1 MSVVF
6 TANYFL
12 MGDDVLIDNKTFLM
26 IDFVNLKNKSAQFF
40 RAAHRGRVVCMF
52 IGLSTHTCISI

>member
-1 MSVVF
+1 MSFVF

-12 MGDDVLIDNKTFLM
+12 VGDDVLINNETFLM

-40 RAAHRGRVVCMF
+40 RVDHRGRVVCVC
-52 IGLSTHTCISI
+52 L